1 MSAKHHQSRRRRNAA
16 PLFLAIVDHD
26 TRRFTV
32 EGPVA
37 NDEAW
42 VLEISRAQK
51 AGRRITFSLTRESM
65 FEDAVSLWGSLVGY
79 DRWPSRSIVLPAS
92 DVRAG

>member
-1 MSAKHHQSRRRRNAA
+1 
-16 PLFLAIVDHD
+16 
-26 TRRFTV
+26 
-32 EGPVA
+32 
-37 NDEAW
+37 

-51 AGRRITFSLTRESM
+51 AGRRIAFSLTRESN